1 MSGEA
6 NIYLIGARASGKTTL
21 GRRLAARLKRPFVDT
36 DRRVLLK
43 TGRTVAEL
51 VAAGGW
57 EAFREAEALA
67 LLEASMF
74 SGQVVSCG
82 GGIVLRQ
89 DNRHLLA
96 GGIVLYMQAPAEVL
110 AARLARSPEAAQRPS
125 LTGAGLVEE
134 VRQVLAEREAV
145 YLSCAHA
152 ALPADAPLT
161 QLVELALAEVERL
174 GGFRRAVSGGP
185 VAGRGR
191 IS

>member
-36 DRRVLLK
+36 DRRVRLK
-43 TGRTVAEL
+43 TGQTVAQL
-51 VAAGGW
+51 VEQGGW
-57 EAFREAEALA
+57 EAFREAEAMA
-67 LLEASMF
+67 LLETSMF

-82 GGIVLRQ
+82 GGIVLRE

-96 GGIVLYMQAPAEVL
+96 RGIVLYLQAPAEVL
-110 AARLARSPEAAQRPS
+110 AQRLSRSPEAAQRPS

-134 VRQVLAEREAV
+134 VRAVLAEREAV
-145 YLSCAHA
+145 YLACAHA
-152 ALPADAPLT
+152 LLPADAPLAR
-161 QLVELALAEVERL
+161 LEELALAEVERL
-174 GGFRRAVSGGP
+174 GGSRRAV
-185 VAGRGR
+185 AGSGR